1 MTTSVIVD
9 IVILTDTFDYLA
21 TLQQLFF
28 KEEKH

>member
-9 IVILTDTFDYLA
+9 IVILTNTFDYSP